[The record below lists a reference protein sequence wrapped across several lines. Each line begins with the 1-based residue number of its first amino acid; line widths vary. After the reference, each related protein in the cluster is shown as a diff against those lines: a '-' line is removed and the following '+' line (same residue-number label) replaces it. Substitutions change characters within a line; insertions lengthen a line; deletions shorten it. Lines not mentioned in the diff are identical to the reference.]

1 MMTKKTDRVYITAV
15 GMIMK
20 LNLTRKDAVKNT
32 IVEFVT

>member
-1 MMTKKTDRVYITAV
+1 MMTKKDRVYITV
-15 GMIMK
+15 IGMIMK